1 MRAATTATANIYRG
15 FMTRRKLD
23 RAFYLRDTL
32 TVARELIGCRIV
44 HLTKKGR
51 LEVIITETEAYCGI
65 TDKACHTYQN
75 RRTNRTETM
84 YKPGGFAYVYLIYGM
99 YNCLNAV
106 TERDNPCAVLIR
118 GGVPAG
124 NIDALSAMRYG
135 RAYSQLSAYQKK
147 HLADGP
153 GKLCLALGI
162 DRTLDGADLT
172 GDTLFIEQ
180 GDKPNGIKCGKRI
193 NIDYAEEARE
203 YPWRF
208 YVEVNAE

>member
-1 MRAATTATANIYRG
+1 MTASIYRR

-44 HLTKKGR
+44 HIVNGKR
-51 LEVIITETEAYCGI
+51 LEVIITETEAYCGV
-65 TDKACHTYQN
+65 TDKACHTYGN
-75 RRTNRTETM
+75 RRTSRTETM

-106 TERDNPCAVLIR
+106 TCEKDNPCAVLIR

-124 NIDALSAMRYG
+124 NIDALSDRRYG
-135 RAYSQLSAYQKK
+135 RAYSQLITYQKK
-147 HLADGP
+147 HFADGP

-162 DRTLDGADLT
+162 DRTLDGTDLT

-180 GDKPNGIKCGKRI
+180 GDRPESIKCGRRI

-208 YVEVNAE
+208 YTEVNTE